1 MSNLLGKELRV
12 KCYAVEK
19 ICRKG
24 REVLNLLG
32 KEPRVRCHVV
42 EKIWRRLRREL
53 SNGSTHCELT

>member
-42 EKIWRRLRREL
+42 EKIWREGYVVSCQTVVLIV
-53 SNGSTHCELT
+53 S